1 MKSSVN
7 IMQKGQTGDGAY
19 VVYDRYVEV
28 KTNKDLS
35 ASTYIY
41 INIQI
46 LMEATAN
53 EVSLVRTA
61 AMKGKQTLYK

>member
-1 MKSSVN
+1 
-7 IMQKGQTGDGAY
+7 MQKGQTGDGAY

-35 ASTYIY
+35 ASILIYIY

-46 LMEATAN
+46 LMEATAS
-53 EVSLVRTA
+53 EVSLVKTA
-61 AMKGKQTLYK
+61 AMKGKQRLYK

>member
-1 MKSSVN
+1 MR
-7 IMQKGQTGDGAY
+7 KGQTGDGAY
-19 VVYDRYVEV
+19 AVYDRYVEV

-46 LMEATAN
+46 LMEATAS